1 MGEYSLARHDV
12 DKPTAAWRLYEL
24 NLRYPDA
31 NFSTE
36 VLFFDMERDF
46 AIVKARLYLGP
57 DYDVSH
63 KKAEALKQG
72 KLSQLDKLNTA
83 AKVRCARDMGIGTEY
98 ALEFNEDDEM
108 PPAGQAS
115 QAEALATIK
124 AEVKTL
130 G

>member
-1 MGEYSLARHDV
+1 MLVPMSLLVGIKTLSKASEPLSR
-12 DKPTAAWRLYEL
+12 
-24 NLRYPDA
+24 
-31 NFSTE
+31 S
-36 VLFFDMERDF
+36 
-46 AIVKARLYLGP
+46 KARLYLGP

-98 ALEFNEDDEM
+98 ALEFNENDEM

-130 G
+130 GLARNPA